1 MKEKSV
7 LTQIVA
13 WLRARREQRMA
24 RKSARY
30 SEELKRESERVL
42 QVREFDGQLFVCY
55 NEVPLLTTCMLKEGL
70 PIVVEAARMMYVE
83 YYKTKGL
90 CHRK

>member
-42 QVREFDGQLFVCY
+42 QVREFDGKLFVCY